1 MAIISV
7 LAHTGRWH
15 AYLIILCT
23 CLIMCL
29 ASGSMDLYGFSHI
42 RVNSWLC
49 TLDIFACNSPFV
61 DVWHFPAFV
70 DRAVY
75 GDVEY
80 TFITE

>member
-1 MAIISV
+1 MDS
-7 LAHTGRWH
+7 HTLESIVGYVH
-15 AYLIILCT
+15 LIICMHLCN
-23 CLIMCL
+23 I
-29 ASGSMDLYGFSHI
+29 
-42 RVNSWLC
+42 
-49 TLDIFACNSPFV
+49 PFV